1 MKNVATWKKAV
12 LITALMLVA
21 ALAAR
26 GIHALTKQEWHIDEG
41 ITLMLTNGNWMP
53 GLDMANHDE
62 WLTGADMRQQTM
74 SARIN
79 SRAVPE
85 IGKIVEATAAD
96 VHPPLYYWLFAI
108 ARKIMPERD
117 GIPAGYAL
125 NACFFAISLL
135 IFSWIAWKAFPDAI
149 VFACSL
155 GIFAL
160 SSATVSLTVFLRMYE
175 LLQMLCLAFLAGAWA
190 ILFPARRGLTGGG
203 SVAGADSS
211 SRAGRAGVWIGIV
224 TLFFTTFFGLITQY
238 YFIFFALPVC
248 AFALVWLIID
258 RRPADL
264 LWSVLAVAVAGY
276 LAYKFFPTMGEHL
289 TRSYRAKQSI
299 QNISGVF
306 SLHWL
311 ESLVLYVLIVGN
323 CLVPLAGLAALAILI
338 VASRRAVSRAAD
350 VGAKPVSQTV
360 ARSGKVKA
368 FLASLT
374 GESPESARGRRAI
387 TPAVALFLLVFFVTF
402 FIIAFSAPYRT
413 ARYVVSF
420 SAAYTLAFVLL
431 AVRLLP
437 VRMARLLLAIVAV
450 AVAAHGILPS
460 TRCDFHE
467 DYYLGDDTSFMRDG
481 KPLILMGSPD
491 GTWKT
496 PLVYLNIPDDKRI
509 YSTRAALDADV
520 TGRLRA
526 IARSS
531 GEDEA
536 WALVCDY
543 IGTEPRF
550 EKIGYY
556 GFYNVYRVPAR

>member
-1 MKNVATWKKAV
+1 MNNIATWKKAV

-26 GIHALTKQEWHIDEG
+26 GIQALTKQEWHIDEG

-53 GLDMANHDE
+53 GLDMADHDE

-79 SRAVPE
+79 SRSAPE

-108 ARKIMPERD
+108 ARKIMPVRD

-125 NACFFAISLL
+125 NACFFVISLL
-135 IFSWIAWKAFPDAI
+135 IFSRLAWKAFPDPI

-190 ILFPARRGLTGGG
+190 VLFPARRGLIGT
-203 SVAGADSS
+203 SNVAGSASP
-211 SRAGRAGVWIGIV
+211 AGRAGAWIGIAI
-224 TLFFTTFFGLITQY
+224 LFITTFFGLITQY

-248 AFALVWLIID
+248 AFAFVWLIVD

-289 TRSYRAKQSI
+289 TKSYRAKQSL
-299 QNISGVF
+299 QNLSGVL

-311 ESLVLYVLIVGN
+311 ESIVLYALIVGK

-338 VASRRAVSRAAD
+338 VVSRRVSSRAAEG
-350 VGAKPVSQTV
+350 GAKPDSQTV
-360 ARSGKVKA
+360 SRSGKVKA
-368 FLASLT
+368 FIASLT
-374 GESPESARGRRAI
+374 EEGAESTRERRAI
-387 TPAVALFLLVFFVTF
+387 TPVVALFLFIFFVTF

-437 VRMARLLLAIVAV
+437 IRMARLLVAIVAV
-450 AVAAHGILPS
+450 AVAVHGILPS

-496 PLVYLNIPDDKRI
+496 PLVYLNIPDAKRI

-520 TGRLRA
+520 TGRLQA

-536 WALVCDY
+536 YALVCDY